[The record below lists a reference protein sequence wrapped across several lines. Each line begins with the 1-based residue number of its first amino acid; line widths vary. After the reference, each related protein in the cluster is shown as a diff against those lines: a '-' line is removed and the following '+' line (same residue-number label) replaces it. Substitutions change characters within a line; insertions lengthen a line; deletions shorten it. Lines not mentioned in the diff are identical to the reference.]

1 MNFED
6 DQKLKSFK
14 FAELPNMLVW
24 TQRIHREVLLQIS
37 YSSAKNLTCLLDLL
51 IMNIIMPCS
60 DVVLE
65 SLLFIGS

>member
-1 MNFED
+1 MDTEN
-6 DQKLKSFK
+6 
-14 FAELPNMLVW
+14 
-24 TQRIHREVLLQIS
+24 TQRGFITNILLFS
-37 YSSAKNLTCLLDLL
+37 KESDMFVCLLDLL